1 MATLTT
7 PPIRPVESFAP
18 TRERRA
24 PVVQP
29 QQLVLA
35 GLLALEI
42 AVFSLLG
49 GNFFSLDNLFEI
61 QRLGVELGLLALAMT
76 PVIVTGGIDL
86 SVGSLM
92 ALSAVLMGMMWRD
105 AGVPIWLAAGIAVLI
120 AALAGGLNALL
131 ITRLRI
137 PPLIVT
143 LGS

>member
-7 PPIRPVESFAP
+7 PPVVPTKSAAP
-18 TRERRA
+18 GRGPRGRHFSRSSS
-24 PVVQP
+24 
-29 QQLVLA
+29 VLA
-35 GLLALEI
+35 GLLLLEI
-42 AVFSLLG
+42 AAFSLVG
-49 GNFFSLDNLFEI
+49 GNFSRPDNFFEI
-61 QRLGVELGLLALAMT
+61 QRLSVELGLLALAMT

-92 ALSAVLMGMMWRD
+92 ALSAVLMGMMWHD
-105 AGVPIWLAAGIAVLI
+105 AGIPVWLAAAAAVLI
-120 AALAGGLNALL
+120 ACAAGALNALL